1 MIRDA
6 VWGNEMSHIK
16 HRANVRVRTGDRAW
30 LLIALLVA
38 LFVTTP
44 PSRAASASQRSFAT
58 PEEASAA
65 LLQAVE
71 AHNRGAVL
79 AVLGSDAAQWISSG
93 DATADRATSD
103 RFAAAY
109 NTKHAIAVAGD
120 KATLTTGSD
129 DYPFAFPLVKSGDR
143 WRFDTAAG
151 KEEMLARRIG
161 ANELDA
167 IKVLEA
173 IVDAQYDYASA
184 DRDADGVRTYARK
197 FVSSKGKRD
206 GLYWPTKA
214 GEPPSP
220 LGPFVAEATREG
232 YGKKGSAPTPYHGY
246 YYKLLD
252 GQGKQAASGALDYV
266 VHGRA
271 IGGFAVVAY
280 PAKYGNSGIMTFIV
294 NQDGKVYQ
302 SDLGPQT
309 EARAS
314 ALRRYDPGPGW
325 TLAGQR

>member
-6 VWGNEMSHIK
+6 DWGHEMK
-16 HRANVRVRTGDRAW
+16 HANAIRPKAGVRAGEWACLLMA
-30 LLIALLVA
+30 LLIALFA
-38 LFVTTP
+38 TT
-44 PSRAASASQRSFAT
+44 PSRAASTAQRTFAS
-58 PEEASAA
+58 PEDAAAA
-65 LLQAVE
+65 LLQAVD
-71 AHNRGAVL
+71 AHDRRAVL
-79 AVLGSDAAQWISSG
+79 AVLGGDAAPWISSG
-93 DATADRATSD
+93 DATADRATGD

-109 NTKHAIAVAGD
+109 KTKHAIAMAGD

-129 DYPFAFPLVKSGDR
+129 DYPFAFPIVKSGER

-184 DRDADGVRTYARK
+184 DRDADGVRAYARK

-206 GLYWPTKA
+206 GLYWPTTA

-220 LGPFVAEATREG
+220 LGSFVAQATREG
-232 YGKKGSAPTPYHGY
+232 YAKKGSAPTPYHGY

-252 GQGKQAASGALDYV
+252 GQGKNAASGALDYV
-266 VHGRA
+266 VRGHA

-309 EARAS
+309 EVRVS
-314 ALRRYDPGPGW
+314 AMRRYDPGPGW
-325 TLAGQR
+325 TVAGQR